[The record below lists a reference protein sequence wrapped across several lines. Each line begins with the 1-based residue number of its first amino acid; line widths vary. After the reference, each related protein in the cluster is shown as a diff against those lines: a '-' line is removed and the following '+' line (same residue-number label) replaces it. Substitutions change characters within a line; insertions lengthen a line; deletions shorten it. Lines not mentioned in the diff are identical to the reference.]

1 MIDARMGRATM
12 DIIKITPQIKD
23 YDWGNI
29 NFIPSLLGIPADG
42 RPKAEVWFGTH
53 PAGESTVP
61 EYGDMPLGRFLAE
74 HAAVYFGQSHL
85 ERFGAVLPL
94 LFKVLAIDKPLSI
107 QCHPSSSQ
115 AEEGFAKEE
124 PLHRLLPRDEWNY
137 KDPNRKAEVIYAM
150 TPLTAMCGF
159 RPLAQIDAA
168 LRLLIPVSY
177 EKFFPE
183 IFTGAASAIETH
195 DNRGCDRL
203 IAALFERLYTLDVAS
218 LKGCLDEYLK
228 SLRQHDEFPLA
239 TADGRFL
246 ESRGIALS
254 CAAEYP
260 TDPGLFCPFLLNVM
274 HLEPGEALFLQP
286 KTLHAYAYGNG
297 IELMSASD
305 NVLRGGLTHK
315 KVDVPE
321 LMKVLQIESG
331 IPERTPTVV
340 GAFGRKIILTPT
352 EEFVLLTMDSG
363 YYNID
368 RHDMIELM
376 LCTEGHA
383 SIVASDGTFELE
395 KGECC
400 VIAATVPG
408 YRLEVREGG
417 TVFSAT
423 VPA

>member
-1 MIDARMGRATM
+1 M
-12 DIIKITPQIKD
+12 DIIKITPQIKA

-29 NFIPSLLGIPADG
+29 DFIPSLLGIPSDG

-53 PAGESTVP
+53 PAGEATVP
-61 EYGDMPLGRFLAE
+61 EYGDMPLGAFLSD
-74 HAAVYFGQSHL
+74 HAATYFGDSHL
-85 ERFGAVLPL
+85 ERFGATLPL
-94 LFKVLAIDKPLSI
+94 LLKVLAIDKPLSI
-107 QCHPSSSQ
+107 QCHPSTTQ
-115 AEEGFAKEE
+115 AEEGFAKEA
-124 PLHRLLPRDEWNY
+124 PLHRILSHDEWNY
-137 KDPNRKAEVIYAM
+137 KDPNRKAEVIYAL
-150 TPLTAMCGF
+150 TPITAMCGF
-159 RPLAQIDAA
+159 RPFGQVDEA
-168 LRLLIPVSY
+168 LRMLMPSSY
-177 EKFFPE
+177 IKFFPKV
-183 IFTGAASAIETH
+183 ASEAVGAIESN
-195 DNRGCDRL
+195 DSKVCDRL
-203 IAALFERLYTLDVAS
+203 IASLFETLYTLDAAS
-218 LKGCLDEYLK
+218 LKECIDEYLD
-228 SLRQHDEFPLA
+228 SLRRHEEFPLA

-246 ESRGIALS
+246 EPKGIVLS

-260 TDPGLFCPFLLNVM
+260 VDAGLFGPFLLNVM

-286 KTLHAYAYGNG
+286 KTLHAYVYGNG

-331 IPERTPTVV
+331 VPERTPTVV
-340 GAFGRKIILTPT
+340 GAFGRKIVLTPT

-363 YYNID
+363 YYDIE
-368 RHDMIELM
+368 RHDKIELM

-383 SIVASDGTFELE
+383 SISAADGTFELE

-400 VIAATVPG
+400 VIAAAIPA
-408 YRLEVREGG
+408 YRLEVQG